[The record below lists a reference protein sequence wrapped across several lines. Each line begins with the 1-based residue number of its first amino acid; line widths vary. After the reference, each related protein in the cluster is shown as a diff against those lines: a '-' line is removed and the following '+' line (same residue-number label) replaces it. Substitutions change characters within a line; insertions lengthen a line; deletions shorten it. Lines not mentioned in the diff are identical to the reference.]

1 MSDNIRSIG
10 FVPQI
15 NRLNLNRKTGDKKN
29 NKDNKKDF
37 SKHMSDSDTDTKGSE
52 RNKARE
58 DSENTEQNKQ
68 HGENTLHENNEND
81 LDDSCGSLLDA
92 EL

>member
-15 NRLNLNRKTGDKKN
+15 NRVNLNRKTGDKKD
-29 NKDNKKDF
+29 KKENKKDF
-37 SKHMSDSDTDTKGSE
+37 SEHMSDSEDDIKG
-52 RNKARE
+52 RGRKQARE
-58 DSENTEQNKQ
+58 DNENSEHNNQ
-68 HGENTLHENNEND
+68 HDGNTLHEQKD
-81 LDDSCGSLLDA
+81 DDIDDSCGSLLDA